1 LEEVWN
7 LCEPEFVEDD
17 PPEAVEGAAEDCQPH
32 QLCLMLSSAALSVT
46 PASQTLRLQGSIGG
60 YSVNILLD
68 SGSSRSFINSSVA
81 SKLDGVQRLPS
92 PVNVKVADDTNLVY
106 SSRFPSVAWSTN
118 GLSFHLALKILP
130 LGLFDLILGMD

>member
-1 LEEVWN
+1 
-7 LCEPEFVEDD
+7 
-17 PPEAVEGAAEDCQPH
+17 
-32 QLCLMLSSAALSVT
+32 MLSSATLSVT

-60 YSVNILLD
+60 YSVNIMLD

-92 PVNVKVADDTNLVY
+92 PVNVKVADGTNLVY
-106 SSRFPSVAWSTN
+106 SSGFPSVAWSTN
-118 GLSFHLALKILP
+118 GLSFHSALKILP

>member
-32 QLCLMLSSAALSVT
+32 QLCLMLSSA
-46 PASQTLRLQGSIGG
+46 
-60 YSVNILLD
+60 VNILLD

-106 SSRFPSVAWSTN
+106 SSGFPSVAWSTN
-118 GLSFHLALKILP
+118 GLSFHSALKILP